1 MTFEFIVIALLALIF
16 IFLITLL
23 IRTSKKN
30 QLQEPQDFEKIEKQL
45 NSLLHKTIEQSGYVN
60 SKIDEIGELT
70 KKMTNAMT
78 SNISD
83 MGQMGEVILENIL
96 QDCGMTKN
104 RDYKTQ
110 YTDYNEDGQQFR
122 PDVVIFL
129 PENRNII
136 IDSKVP
142 MKDWYEFQN
151 SETQSIK
158 EISIKHF
165 SIAIKNHINQISK
178 KDYRKLL
185 SINSPDYIFIFMP
198 HEFALITAQKYD
210 SSLASYAQQKQ
221 VIIVGPSTLIM
232 CMKLVESIWKL
243 EKQNKN
249 SKEIAEIAGNMHD
262 QIAKTINLLDKTK
275 ASMTKSIENIE
286 DSKKFI
292 KDGKTS
298 LLTKANKMRELGA
311 NTKTEI
317 LNNQE

>member
-1 MTFEFIVIALLALIF
+1 MNFEFVV
-16 IFLITLL
+16 ITLL
-23 IRTSKKN
+23 FIIFILLFFLLIKSSKKIEN
-30 QLQEPQDFEKIEKQL
+30 SEQKEISKINEQL
-45 NSLLHKTIEQSGYVN
+45 NALFHKTIEQSGYMN
-60 SKIDEIGELT
+60 SKIDEIGDLT

-110 YTDYNEDGQQFR
+110 FTDQNEDGQKFR
-122 PDVVIFL
+122 PDVVVFL

-142 MKDWYEFQN
+142 MKDWYNFQN
-151 SETQSIK
+151 TENEHEKENAIK
-158 EISIKHF
+158 NFCS
-165 SIAIKNHINQISK
+165 AIKNHINQISK
-178 KDYRKLL
+178 KDYVNLL
-185 SINSPDYIFIFMP
+185 NINSPDYIFIFMP

-210 SSLASYAQQKQ
+210 ISISNFAQSKQ

-249 SKEIAEIAGNMHD
+249 SKEIAEIAGGMYD
-262 QIAKTINLLDKTK
+262 QIVKTVNLLDKTETTISK
-275 ASMTKSIENIE
+275 SLESIEI
-286 DSKKFI
+286 SKNYI
-292 KDGKTS
+292 MNGRGS
-298 LLTKANKMRELGA
+298 LYSKADKMKELGA
-311 NTKTEI
+311 NVKSKLSVKE
-317 LNNQE
+317 

>member
-1 MTFEFIVIALLALIF
+1 MNFEFVV
-16 IFLITLL
+16 ITLL
-23 IRTSKKN
+23 LIIFILLFFLIIKSSKKIEN
-30 QLQEPQDFEKIEKQL
+30 SEQKEISKINEQL
-45 NSLLHKTIEQSGYVN
+45 NALFHKTIEQSGYMN
-60 SKIDEIGELT
+60 SKIDEIGDLT

-110 YTDYNEDGQQFR
+110 FTDQNEDGQKFR
-122 PDVVIFL
+122 PDVVVFL

-142 MKDWYEFQN
+142 MKDWYNFQN
-151 SETQSIK
+151 TENEHEKENAIK
-158 EISIKHF
+158 NFCS
-165 SIAIKNHINQISK
+165 AIKNHINQISR
-178 KDYRKLL
+178 KDYVNLL
-185 SINSPDYIFIFMP
+185 NINSPDYIFIFMP

-210 SSLASYAQQKQ
+210 ISISNFAQSKQ

-249 SKEIAEIAGNMHD
+249 SKEIAEIAGGMYD
-262 QIAKTINLLDKTK
+262 QIVKTVNLLDKTETTISK
-275 ASMTKSIENIE
+275 SLESIEI
-286 DSKKFI
+286 SKNYI
-292 KDGKTS
+292 MNGRGS
-298 LLTKANKMRELGA
+298 LYSKADKMKELGA
-311 NTKTEI
+311 NVKSKLSVKE
-317 LNNQE
+317 

>member
-1 MTFEFIVIALLALIF
+1 MNIEYFIAILLVIILCLI
-16 IFLITLL
+16 ILLL
-23 IRTSKKN
+23 IKFNSKNDKKN
-30 QLQEPQDFEKIEKQL
+30 SSDIEKISQNIE
-45 NSLLHKTIEQSGYVN
+45 SLLHKTLEQSGYVN
-60 SKIDEIGELT
+60 SKIDEIGDLT

-96 QDCGMTKN
+96 QDCGMTKD

-110 YTDYNEDGQQFR
+110 YTDKNEQGQQFR

-151 SETQSIK
+151 SEIDSEKQIHIK
-158 EISIKHF
+158 NFIS
-165 SIAIKNHINQISK
+165 SVKNHINSINK
-178 KDYRKLL
+178 KDYTKLL
-185 SINSPDYIFIFMP
+185 NINSPDYVFIFMP

-210 SSLASYAQQKQ
+210 VSLANFSQQKQ
-221 VIIVGPSTLIM
+221 IIIVGPSTLIM

-249 SKEIAEIAGNMHD
+249 SKEIAEIAGGMFD
-262 QIAKTINLLDKTK
+262 QIIKSINLLDKTEISINKSLENITQSKNYIKEGRGSLYSK
-275 ASMTKSIENIE
+275 AS
-286 DSKKFI
+286 
-292 KDGKTS
+292 
-298 LLTKANKMRELGA
+298 KMKELGA
-311 NTKTEI
+311 NTKIE
-317 LNNQE
+317 LDKVE

>member
-1 MTFEFIVIALLALIF
+1 MNFEFVV
-16 IFLITLL
+16 ITLL
-23 IRTSKKN
+23 FIIFILLFFLIIKSSKKIEN
-30 QLQEPQDFEKIEKQL
+30 SEQKEISKINEQL
-45 NSLLHKTIEQSGYVN
+45 NALFHKTIEQSGYMN
-60 SKIDEIGELT
+60 SKIDEIGDLT

-110 YTDYNEDGQQFR
+110 FTDQNEDGQKFR
-122 PDVVIFL
+122 PDVVVFL

-142 MKDWYEFQN
+142 MKDWYNFQN
-151 SETQSIK
+151 TENEYEKENAIK
-158 EISIKHF
+158 NFCS
-165 SIAIKNHINQISK
+165 AIKNHINQISK
-178 KDYRKLL
+178 KDYVNLL
-185 SINSPDYIFIFMP
+185 NINSPDYIFIFMP

-210 SSLASYAQQKQ
+210 ISISNFAQSKQ

-249 SKEIAEIAGNMHD
+249 SKEIAEIAGGMYD
-262 QIAKTINLLDKTK
+262 QIVKTVNLLDKTETTISK
-275 ASMTKSIENIE
+275 SLESIEI
-286 DSKKFI
+286 SKNFI
-292 KDGKTS
+292 MNGRGS
-298 LLTKANKMRELGA
+298 LYSKADKMKELGA
-311 NTKTEI
+311 NVKSKLSVKE
-317 LNNQE
+317 